1 MIDDRSKKLKRR
13 YENAKSAFD
22 TRASILQVLAPLF
35 DPSRGQNQT
44 NIVIDGQSWMTG
56 VYDGT
61 GIHASEMAA
70 LFFDGYSTN
79 PATKWAGYKDAN
91 PEINETDE
99 AREWYQE
106 CSDRA
111 LDAFRAAN
119 GYACF
124 HETHK
129 DWWNWGDASLIV
141 EERKQAA
148 KSVRG
153 FRGLRCTVDRV
164 GRFYLELDSNNEPGA
179 EFREFTLNA
188 WAAGERYGKENLSE
202 KIQAAITNERYGDK
216 FTFVHGVYPRSSAE
230 QQSGKGYRQRLPYA
244 SCDFEYDTANIVRED
259 GYETYPFA
267 NPRQGG
273 LFGETYGRGRADLAA
288 NDMMTVNAAKQ
299 LGLEDHAL
307 KIRPPTFVP
316 DDVMGGN
323 LTLIPGSFIPV
334 TRKGTMAMQD
344 LFWQYQSGARPD
356 ITNIKEEDIRLAVQ
370 RHYHVDAFKQALEQD
385 LQRVNN
391 FTYGKQIELTMKL
404 VGPHYTSLQYGLH
417 EPTMKRIFR
426 IMYNAGAFSQP
437 PDIILELG
445 GQVEVG
451 FESPLSKAQR
461 QDEAVAMERFLAI
474 LSSGAQAEAQLP
486 DSPTFD
492 ILQRERYYREIA
504 AIYGVPN
511 KTLNS
516 TKEVMAIQQSRA
528 AEQQQQ
534 QINAQLQGGAE
545 SLGKVAPFLKA
556 VGGQQ

>member
-1 MIDDRSKKLKRR
+1 MIDERSKKLKRR
-13 YENAKSAFD
+13 YEQAKNNFAS
-22 TRASILQVLAPLF
+22 RASIISVLAPLF
-35 DPSRGQNQT
+35 DPSRGNNQT
-44 NIVIDGQSWMTG
+44 NISLDGQAWMTG
-56 VYDGT
+56 VYDGS
-61 GIHASEMAA
+61 GIHASEMGA

-91 PEINETDE
+91 PLINQDDD
-99 AREWYQE
+99 AREWFQE

-111 LDAFRAAN
+111 LDAIRAAN

-124 HETHK
+124 HESHK

-141 EERKQAA
+141 EERKQGHNPQ
-148 KSVRG
+148 RG
-153 FRGLRCTVDRV
+153 FRGLRFTVDRV
-164 GRFYLELDSNNEPGA
+164 GRFFLELDANNEPGA
-179 EFREFTLNA
+179 EFREFTLQA
-188 WAAGERYGKENLSE
+188 WAAIERYGKENVSE
-202 KIQAAITNERYGDK
+202 KIQKAAQNQTFDEK
-216 FTFVHGVYPRSSAE
+216 FLFVHAVYPRSSGE
-230 QQSGKGYRQRLPYA
+230 QQSGKGYRKRLPYA
-244 SCDFEYDTANIVRED
+244 SCDFEVETTNIVRED

-307 KIRPPTFVP
+307 KIRPPTFVG

-323 LTLIPGSFIPV
+323 VTLIPGSFIPV
-334 TRKGTMAMQD
+334 TRRGQMAMQD

-404 VGPHYTSLQYGLH
+404 IGPHYTSLQYGLH
-417 EPTMKRIFR
+417 EPVMKRVFR
-426 IMYNAGAFSQP
+426 IMYNAGAFSDP
-437 PDIILELG
+437 PDIILEMG

-451 FESPLSKAQR
+451 FDSPLAKAQR
-461 QDEAVAMERFLAI
+461 QDEAVAMERFIAI
-474 LSSGAQAEAQLP
+474 LSSIAEAEAKMP
-486 DSPTFD
+486 GSPSFD
-492 ILQRERYYREIA
+492 ILQRENYLREFA
-504 AIYGVPN
+504 SIYGVPS

-516 TKEVMAIQQSRA
+516 HKEVIAIQQSRA
-528 AEQQQQ
+528 EAQQQQ
-534 QINAQLQGGAE
+534 QINAELAGGAE